1 MTKTQ
6 KFEDAMKRLED
17 IVSRME
23 SGQGDLD
30 SSLELFEEG
39 VKLVRFCSSK
49 LDEAKKKI
57 EILVKKGDKTEP
69 EPFTLAQE
77 QTQAKE
83 EDLFK

>member
-1 MTKTQ
+1 
-6 KFEDAMKRLED
+6 MKRLED

-57 EILVKKGDKTEP
+57 EILVKKGDKMEA
-69 EPFTLAQE
+69 EPFALAQE
-77 QTQAKE
+77 QAPAKE